1 MNIPKEFLQYIGL
14 ETFVVIDVE
23 TTGLDENNDD
33 IIQFAASKFKNNK
46 LVKTLSF
53 FCKPR
58 KEIPKFIQDLTNI
71 SNGMVENEEPFS
83 ARIEEVKDFLGDFPV
98 VGHNVTF
105 DLRFLRPHFKK
116 EIKNEIIDTLELSR
130 IFLYYLHD
138 RKLETLVAHFN
149 LQTENAH
156 RADADTENT
165 GLLLIKL
172 LDIMLHYD
180 FPIYE
185 QIQRIISPLINIP
198 NYHLYHNILDYYKK
212 IGRTKQEKFTPKH
225 KMPVNIFGS
234 FSDTENEVADEN
246 DDDQMSFNNVNSKGI
261 EDIFGFNGLLSQ
273 KLPNY
278 ELRIGQLEF
287 SKNVID
293 AFNKG
298 NFLIGEAGTGVGK
311 SLGYL
316 IPAVKWVKANRKN
329 DFSIVVSSK
338 TKNLQDQLFNKE
350 IPFISENIDEDF
362 NAIILKGRNN
372 YICLTKWNY
381 LYANIDDLIH
391 FDDRVNILPL
401 IVWLRETNTGDIEE
415 NSGFRKKFNSKLWS
429 MVCSEP
435 GYCTTKR
442 CADHNGCFLGRIRKL
457 SYSANLIIIN
467 HSLLLSDA
475 LNEKSIFPN
484 SPILIIDEAH
494 NLAKSAY
501 QYFAKEISPWA
512 VSQILEKFYKRGHD
526 NHGSLVDISRIVGKR
541 AEWKKDDE
549 EIIISRLSKIEDLIL
564 ETLKIN
570 TEFYK
575 EFLSYINL
583 SIRPADQK
591 YLLKKRYKPSQDPF
605 QELESYENYLHSINE
620 IKKEFDTFLV
630 ELKNLSVEE
639 QDALKDEYEKLI
651 IQVRELFEV
660 VDNVNIILEPKEANW
675 VYWYEIPKDIKSLN
689 IRIKASPIEVN
700 EEIYNK
706 ILKDKHSVIATS
718 ATMTVSN
725 RFKYFL
731 KTTGFDLVENKR
743 LITKLYQSPFDY
755 EKQSSIWVVTYL
767 GKPGDKRHDKNV
779 AELISEINKE
789 FKFGTL
795 VLTTSYYSIVNLI
808 DNMKNPYR
816 NSNIPLIYQIGSASR
831 SALLKRFKDLRSATL
846 IGTESFWEG
855 VDIPGDSLEMLVML
869 KLPFAVPSEP
879 VVQAISEKI
888 QKDGEN
894 PFMRYSVPEAIIKF
908 KQGFGRLI
916 RSKNDKG
923 IALFLDNR
931 LSFKEYG
938 KYFIESLPNKVNFVK
953 SKEELLENIRIW
965 KKMQKKEEK
974 K

>member
-1 MNIPKEFLQYIGL
+1 MNIPKEFLQYTGL
-14 ETFVVIDVE
+14 ETFVVVDVE
-23 TTGLDENNDD
+23 TTGLDEKNDD

-46 LVKTLSF
+46 LVETLSF
-53 FCKPR
+53 FCKP
-58 KEIPKFIQDLTNI
+58 KNEIQKFIQELTDI
-71 SNGMVENEEPFS
+71 SNEMVENEKPFFE
-83 ARIEEVKDFLGDFPV
+83 RTGEVKEFLEDYPL
-98 VGHNVTF
+98 VGHNVSF
-105 DLRFLRPHFKK
+105 DLKFLSPHFPKG
-116 EIKNEIIDTLELSR
+116 IKNEIIDTLELSR

-156 RADADTENT
+156 RADVDTENT
-165 GLLLIKL
+165 GFLLLEL
-172 LDIMLHYD
+172 LNIMLQYD
-180 FPIYE
+180 YPIYE

-198 NYHLYHNILDYYKK
+198 NYKLYHNILDYYKN
-212 IGRTKQEKFTPKH
+212 IGRTEREKFKPGH
-225 KMPVNIFGS
+225 EMPINVFGD
-234 FSDTENEVADEN
+234 FSDNENEISDEN
-246 DDDQMSFNNVNSKGI
+246 DNDQMSFNNVNSQEI
-261 EDIFGFNGLLSQ
+261 EDIFGHNGLLSQ

-287 SKNVID
+287 SKDVID

-298 NFLIGEAGTGVGK
+298 NYLVGEAGTGVGK

-316 IPAVKWVKANRKN
+316 IPAIKWVKTNKKN
-329 DFSIVVSSK
+329 NYSIIVSSK

-350 IPFISENIDEDF
+350 IPFIHKNIDDNF

-381 LYANIDDLIH
+381 LLANLDDLVH
-391 FDDRVNILPL
+391 FDDRINVLPL

-442 CADHNGCFLGRIRKL
+442 CTDHNGCFLGRIRKL
-457 SYSANLIIIN
+457 SYYANLIIIN
-467 HSLLLSDA
+467 HSLLLSNA
-475 LNEKSIFPN
+475 SNEKSIFPK

-501 QYFAKEISPWA
+501 QYFAKETAPWA
-512 VSQILEKFYKRGHD
+512 VSQILEKFYKSGRE
-526 NHGSLVDISRIVGKR
+526 NFGSLVDISRIVGKR
-541 AEWKKDDE
+541 TEWKKDDE
-549 EIIISRLSKIEDLIL
+549 KIIINRLSKIEDLIVK
-564 ETLKIN
+564 TLKIN

-575 EFLSYINL
+575 EFLNYINL
-583 SIRPADQK
+583 SIRPVDQK
-591 YLLKKRYKPSQDPF
+591 YLLKKRYKPNQDPF
-605 QELESYENYLHSINE
+605 QELESYENYLSNINK
-620 IKKEFDTFLV
+620 IKKEFDTLLV
-630 ELKNLSVEE
+630 ELKNLTIDE
-639 QDALKDEYEKLI
+639 QEALKGEYEKLTTQI
-651 IQVRELFEV
+651 MELFEV
-660 VDNVNIILEPKEANW
+660 VDNVKFILEPKEANW

-689 IRIKASPIEVN
+689 IRIKASPVEVN

-706 ILKDKHSVIATS
+706 ILKDKYSVIATS
-718 ATMTVSN
+718 ATMAVAN

-731 KTTGFDLVENKR
+731 KTTGFDMVENER
-743 LITKLYQSPFDY
+743 LLTKLFQSPFDY
-755 EKQSSIWVVTYL
+755 ENQSSIWVVTYL
-767 GKPGDKRHDKNV
+767 GKPGNKRHDEKV
-779 AELISEINKE
+779 SELISAINKE

-808 DNMKNPYR
+808 GNMKNQYR
-816 NSNIPLIYQIGSASR
+816 NSKIPLIYQIGSASR

-855 VDIPGDSLEMLVML
+855 VDIPGNSLEMLAML
-869 KLPFAVPSEP
+869 KLPFAVPNEP
-879 VVQAISEKI
+879 IVQAISEKF
-888 QKDGEN
+888 QKEGKN
-894 PFMRYSVPEAIIKF
+894 PFMHYSVPEAIIKF

-931 LSFKEYG
+931 LSFKQYG
-938 KYFIESLPNKVNFVK
+938 KYFLESLPTKVHFVK
-953 SKEELLENIRIW
+953 SKEELIENIRIW
-965 KKMQKKEEK
+965 KKIQKREDVK
-974 K
+974 